1 MALDTDRP
9 EILSSRTVVP
19 VGTGDAET
27 FRARALAL
35 AAGALC
41 RLRDGWRVFVA
52 LPIPRAVAGVFGGS
66 LLRRIVLSNLL
77 GLGILLIGLVFI
89 SQHNAWLIDAKR
101 DSLIVQG
108 EIIAKAIAANASID
122 NQGTLRVDP
131 DRLLSVDGSLIPF
144 RDDGFSA
151 LELSLAPERVT
162 PVLRRLI
169 EPTSNR
175 ARIFARDGT
184 LIVDSDMLLRRDATG
199 QFAPPTTGRQRSKNF
214 WTRATQ
220 WMMWTEL
227 PVYHDLGAA
236 NGMSYREVPIA
247 LTGVT
252 TPLLQLTPE
261 GEVIVS
267 VAVPIQ
273 RARSVQGVLLL
284 STLPGDVD
292 EQLANERNMI
302 LMLALLS
309 VIATLAAATLLA
321 RMVAG
326 PIRRLSDAA
335 VNVSLNRAG
344 PEDIPDFSSR
354 GDEVG
359 QLSRSLSQM
368 TGTLYR
374 RIEASEKFAA
384 DVAHEL
390 KNPLTAARAMA
401 ESLGYAR
408 TDEQRNQLVG
418 QIQHELKRL
427 NRLITDVS
435 NASRLDAE
443 LARQQLE
450 PVDIAAVASGVVS
463 TFRDILS
470 GDSRQVV
477 LEVQEPSI
485 MVRGHDGRLG
495 QVLTNLIDNAIS
507 FSPDTGTV
515 VVRIARRGDGVEIVI
530 DDEGPGIPPDKLD
543 KVFERFYTDRPQTE
557 AQRGKNSGL
566 GLSICREIIDAH
578 NGRIWAENRYAGAAN
593 GTATGARFIVKLP
606 PASGLPARRG

>member
-1 MALDTDRP
+1 
-9 EILSSRTVVP
+9 
-19 VGTGDAET
+19 
-27 FRARALAL
+27 
-35 AAGALC
+35 
-41 RLRDGWRVFVA
+41 
-52 LPIPRAVAGVFGGS
+52 
-66 LLRRIVLSNLL
+66 
-77 GLGILLIGLVFI
+77 
-89 SQHNAWLIDAKR
+89 
-101 DSLIVQG
+101 
-108 EIIAKAIAANASID
+108 
-122 NQGTLRVDP
+122 
-131 DRLLSVDGSLIPF
+131 
-144 RDDGFSA
+144 
-151 LELSLAPERVT
+151 
-162 PVLRRLI
+162 
-169 EPTSNR
+169 
-175 ARIFARDGT
+175 
-184 LIVDSDMLLRRDATG
+184 
-199 QFAPPTTGRQRSKNF
+199 
-214 WTRATQ
+214 
-220 WMMWTEL
+220 
-227 PVYHDLGAA
+227 
-236 NGMSYREVPIA
+236 
-247 LTGVT
+247 
-252 TPLLQLTPE
+252 
-261 GEVIVS
+261 
-267 VAVPIQ
+267 VPIQ

-309 VIATLAAATLLA
+309 VIATLAAATMLA

-335 VNVSLNRAG
+335 VKVSLNRAG
-344 PEDIPDFSSR
+344 PADIPDFSSR

-368 TGTLYR
+368 TSTLYR

-408 TDEQRNQLVG
+408 TEEQRQQLVG

-450 PVDIAAVASGVVS
+450 PVDIAAVATGVVS

-470 GDSRQVV
+470 GDGRQVV
-477 LEVQEPSI
+477 LDVQEPSI

-507 FSPDTGTV
+507 FSPEAGTV
-515 VVRIARRGDGVEIVI
+515 SVRIARRADGVEIVI

-566 GLSICREIIDAH
+566 GLSICRDIIDAH
-578 NGRIWAENRYAGAAN
+578 NGRIWAENRYAGDAKGSAV
-593 GTATGARFIVKLP
+593 GARFVVKLP
-606 PASGLPARRG
+606 PVSANPARRG